1 MIGYLRGKLLVKH
14 PNQVIVDVGGVGY
27 DLTVPV
33 STFSGLPQAGEEV
46 ALYVHTH
53 LREESLA
60 LFGFLTLEEKALF
73 ERLIGVSGIGPRLA
87 IAILSGLPVQELVSA
102 IRAGA
107 VDRLIRIPGVG
118 RKTAERMVV
127 ELRDKMEGLPG
138 APVAAPEVAPRWTEV
153 ENDVISA
160 LVNLGCP
167 RPVAEKAVQKAR
179 SAGVSQEFEPLFR
192 RALEFVR

>member
-46 ALYVHTH
+46 ALHVHTH

-179 SAGVSQEFEPLFR
+179 SAGVSLEFEPLFR
-192 RALEFVR
+192 RALDFVR